1 MTTISI
7 DDEIINELV
16 SVSDCKN
23 AQEAIMKI
31 INDYLQQ
38 QKTKKPLFEQL
49 RLNDAFDNEE
59 IDNLFQR
66 NKNDTGR
73 ELEL

>member
-16 SVSDCKN
+16 SVSHCQN

>member
-16 SVSDCKN
+16 LVSHCQN

-38 QKTKKPLFEQL
+38 QKIKKPLFDQL
-49 RLNDAFDNEE
+49 RLISDFENEE
-59 IDNLFQR
+59 IEDLFQR
-66 NKNDTGR
+66 NND
-73 ELEL
+73 

>member
-16 SVSDCKN
+16 SVSHCKN

-49 RLNDAFDNEE
+49 HLNDAFDNEE

>member
-16 SVSDCKN
+16 SVSHCQN

-38 QKTKKPLFEQL
+38 QKIKKPLFDQL
-49 RLNDAFDNEE
+49 RLISDFENEE
-59 IDNLFQR
+59 IEDLFQR
-66 NKNDTGR
+66 NNGGI
-73 ELEL
+73 

>member
-16 SVSDCKN
+16 SVSHCQN

-38 QKTKKPLFEQL
+38 QKIKKPLFDQL
-49 RLNDAFDNEE
+49 RLISDFENQE
-59 IDNLFQR
+59 IEDLFQR